1 MNLYTTKIIEEIR
14 TTDKKEIIVA
24 QSKLTK
30 LEKEVITK
38 VAKDNKKT
46 IAFVTMNKFLE
57 YKNNNYPNVL
67 VIE

>member
-24 QSKLTK
+24 QSKLTR
-30 LEKEVITK
+30 LEKEVIIK